1 MKLSGNTRIVLSA
14 LGLALGL
21 LCGAH
26 AQQAPIVIKF
36 SHVVTSDAPKG
47 KAADYFKKLV
57 EERTKGRVK
66 VEVYPNSSLYKD
78 KEELEAL
85 QLGSV
90 QLLAPSASKFGPMG
104 IKEFEAFD
112 LPYLFDSYDNLHK
125 VTRGP
130 VGASMLKLLQ
140 AHGMTGLAFWDNGF
154 KEFTAN
160 KPLHWPEDYKGQ
172 KMRIQSSK
180 VLDAQMRAVGAIP
193 QVMAFS
199 DVYQGLQT
207 GVVDGNENTPSN
219 IYTQKMHEVQ
229 KYMTITDHG
238 YIGYVVVANT
248 KFWDS
253 LPPDLR
259 AILEQTMKEAT
270 DYADDIAKK
279 ENDDAVEAIRKS
291 GKTQIIELTADQ
303 KRALKKAMLPVHR
316 QMEDRVGRDAVQSI
330 YKATGFDPASL

>member
-1 MKLSGNTRIVLSA
+1 MKVSGNTRIVLSA
-14 LGLALGL
+14 LGPALGL

-26 AQQAPIVIKF
+26 AQPAPIVIKF

>member
-1 MKLSGNTRIVLSA
+1 MKVSGNTRIVLSA

>member
-1 MKLSGNTRIVLSA
+1 
-14 LGLALGL
+14 
-21 LCGAH
+21 
-26 AQQAPIVIKF
+26 
-36 SHVVTSDAPKG
+36 
-47 KAADYFKKLV
+47 
-57 EERTKGRVK
+57 
-66 VEVYPNSSLYKD
+66 
-78 KEELEAL
+78 
-85 QLGSV
+85 
-90 QLLAPSASKFGPMG
+90 
-104 IKEFEAFD
+104 
-112 LPYLFDSYDNLHK
+112 
-125 VTRGP
+125 
-130 VGASMLKLLQ
+130 
-140 AHGMTGLAFWDNGF
+140 
-154 KEFTAN
+154 
-160 KPLHWPEDYKGQ
+160 
-172 KMRIQSSK
+172 
-180 VLDAQMRAVGAIP
+180 
-193 QVMAFS
+193 
-199 DVYQGLQT
+199 
-207 GVVDGNENTPSN
+207 
-219 IYTQKMHEVQ
+219 MHEVQ

>member
-1 MKLSGNTRIVLSA
+1 MQLVKTLGIAISA
-14 LGLALGL
+14 LALGTGL
-21 LCGAH
+21 GGIAL

-36 SHVVTSDAPKG
+36 SHVVAPDTPKG

-57 EERTKGRVK
+57 EERTGGRVK
-66 VEVYPNSSLYKD
+66 VEVYPNSTLFKD

-90 QLLAPSASKFGPMG
+90 QILAPSASKFGPMG

-112 LPYLFDSYDNLHK
+112 LPYLFDSYEDLHK

-130 VGASMLKLLQ
+130 IGASMLKLLQ
-140 AHGMTGLAFWDNGF
+140 PHGMTGLAFWDNGF

-160 KPLHWPEDYKGQ
+160 KPLRLPEDFKGQ

-207 GVVDGNENTPSN
+207 GVVDGTENTPSN
-219 IYTQKMHEVQ
+219 IYTQKTHEVQ
-229 KYMTITDHG
+229 KVMTMTDHG
-238 YIGYVVVANT
+238 YIGYVVVTNT
-248 KFWDS
+248 KFWES

-259 AILEQTMKEAT
+259 AILEQAMKEAT
-270 DYADDIAKK
+270 DYADEIAKK
-279 ENDDAVEAIRKS
+279 ENDDAVEAIRRS
-291 GKTQIIELTADQ
+291 GKTQIVEVTAGQ
-303 KRALKKAMLPVHR
+303 KRALKKAMMPVHR
-316 QMEDRVGRDAVQSI
+316 QMEDRVGREVVQAI
-330 YKATGFDPASL
+330 YGATGFDPKSL

>member
-1 MKLSGNTRIVLSA
+1 MKAIARARVLLSA
-14 LGLALGL
+14 LGAALCLA
-21 LCGAH
+21 CGAH
-26 AQQAPIVIKF
+26 AQQAPIVIRF
-36 SHVVTSDAPKG
+36 SHVVTPDTPKG
-47 KAADYFKKLV
+47 KGADYFKKLV
-57 EERTKGRVK
+57 EERTNGRVR
-66 VEVYPNSSLYKD
+66 VEVYPNSTLYKD

-104 IKEFEAFD
+104 IKEFEALD
-112 LPYLFDSYDNLHK
+112 LPYLFDSYNDLHK
-125 VTRGP
+125 ITRGP
-130 VGASMLKLLQ
+130 IGASMLKLMQ
-140 AHGMTGLAFWDNGF
+140 AHGMSGLAFWDNGF

-160 KPLHWPEDYKGQ
+160 KPLRRPEDYKGQ
-172 KMRIQSSK
+172 KIRIQSSK

-193 QVMAFS
+193 QVLAFS
-199 DVYQGLQT
+199 EVYSAMQT

-229 KYMTITDHG
+229 KYMMMTNHG

-259 AILEQTMKEAT
+259 AILDQAMKEAT
-270 DYADDIAKK
+270 EYADDIAKK
-279 ENDDAVEAIRKS
+279 ENDDAVEAIRRS
-291 GKTQIIELTADQ
+291 GKTQIIELTADE

-316 QMEDRVGRDAVQSI
+316 QMEDRVGRDLVQAI
-330 YKATGFDPASL
+330 YKATGFDPTVF